1 MPARAFDSPAQYQQT
16 KELLDA
22 YNQTTTITPE
32 MDAQFGALAA
42 ERIRTHPF
50 RYYVALPL
58 ARVAD
63 MALRPRTEMLW
74 IELRWWQF
82 EHHEGETEFSWAYA
96 ALNLAYVIAALI
108 GFLKRPPLRGAI
120 LALILLRCTLLATL
134 EAPEPRYTLE
144 IFPPLIALA
153 AVAIFRSGIP
163 QADREAQKGS

>member
-1 MPARAFDSPAQYQQT
+1 V
-16 KELLDA
+16 
-22 YNQTTTITPE
+22 
-32 MDAQFGALAA
+32 
-42 ERIRTHPF
+42 H
-50 RYYVALPL
+50 
-58 ARVAD
+58 
-63 MALRPRTEMLW
+63 
-74 IELRWWQF
+74 
-82 EHHEGETEFSWAYA
+82 A

-163 QADREAQKGS
+163 QADREAQKRFLSAERSPLHIPFIQPQLRHLDPPCADCHRLRNVEPPL